1 MLEFDQYVSKFGN
14 LKLLFICTSDNWY
27 FCDIPEYE
35 IYTKKCK
42 HDDGI
47 ANYSC
52 GIADLVEE
60 EKPLIHQPAGD
71 KDHVSVLC

>member
-1 MLEFDQYVSKFGN
+1 MSCCWSVI
-14 LKLLFICTSDNWY
+14 LLNCHFRH
-27 FCDIPEYE
+27 IPEYKV
-35 IYTKKCK
+35 YTKKCK
-42 HDDGI
+42 HDDAI

-71 KDHVSVLC
+71 KDDILVLRYSFQQMSLG

>member
-1 MLEFDQYVSKFGN
+1 MLPHE
-14 LKLLFICTSDNWY
+14 LLLICNSAKWS
-27 FCDIPEYE
+27 FSHIPEYKV
-35 IYTKKCK
+35 YTKKCK
-42 HDDGI
+42 HDDAI

-71 KDHVSVLC
+71 KDDILVQRYSFKQMSLG